1 MAAAEVAA
9 AAVAPDGRP
18 QPAVGAEAAAGPA
31 GAVVA
36 ALALP
41 SAAPDAAAVAE
52 PGVRAQRVQPAELA
66 SALPRVSAAVV
77 EAERPVV
84 FAPIPAF
91 SGWLRFRDLTH
102 RPETSSSPICFQG

>member
-41 SAAPDAAAVAE
+41 SAAPDAAAVAVAVAE

-77 EAERPVV
+77 EAERRFV
-84 FAPIPAF
+84 FAPVPAF
-91 SGWLRFRDLTH
+91 SG
-102 RPETSSSPICFQG
+102 